1 MSADQI
7 PALSSVW
14 AAFLDEVDRS
24 LPEPVELHCIGG
36 FVVSQL
42 YGFPRPTGG
51 VDYVTAIPHDRVA
64 DLEELAGRGSNL
76 EKRFRI
82 HLQHV
87 TVVTMPEDYES
98 RLVNIFPGRFTKLSL
113 RAPDPYDL
121 VLSKLERNSPKDQE
135 DVEYLATTIPL
146 NGEILRDRYQ
156 RELRPNLIARHSW
169 HDQTLSRWIE
179 RYFPD
184 QN

>member
-42 YGFPRPTGG
+42 YGFPRPTGD

-87 TVVTMPEDYES
+87 TVVDHARGLRIPPGQYIS
-98 RLVNIFPGRFTKLSL
+98 RPLYKTFAPGARSL
-113 RAPDPYDL
+113 R
-121 VLSKLERNSPKDQE
+121 
-135 DVEYLATTIPL
+135 
-146 NGEILRDRYQ
+146 
-156 RELRPNLIARHSW
+156 
-169 HDQTLSRWIE
+169 SRAI
-179 RYFPD
+179 
-184 QN
+184 